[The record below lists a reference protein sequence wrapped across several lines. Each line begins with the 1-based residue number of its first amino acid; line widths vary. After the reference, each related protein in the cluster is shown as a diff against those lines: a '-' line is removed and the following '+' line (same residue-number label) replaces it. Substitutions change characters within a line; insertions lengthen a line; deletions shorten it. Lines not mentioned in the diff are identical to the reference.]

1 MNLLQMSLSASV
13 LILIVIA
20 CRKFFSARIPRTT
33 FSLLWLLAWLK
44 LMIPVPA
51 GFPVPAAHQ
60 LGEKMP
66 DITVAYPFRREP
78 GRQPRP
84 GRTSDGISLKSC
96 GFAALY
102 LSACISLIFMPPV

>member
-13 LILIVIA
+13 LILMTVA
-20 CRKFFSARIPRTT
+20 FRKFFSDRIPRTV
-33 FSLLWLLAWLK
+33 FSLLWLLAWWK
-44 LMIPVPA
+44 LMIPVPT
-51 GFPVPAAHQ
+51 GFPVPAAHS
-60 LGEKMP
+60 LSGKMP

-96 GFAALY
+96 GFAALC